1 MLSSFPFET
10 ETIVDEARPA
20 VKIGIGPTR
29 GRLREVLIVSKI
41 DVPPKTDVH
50 VGMGELTDAKIG
62 AEEVDKIEVLVGTLT
77 IHATV
82 EVFVLDV
89 LTAVAEDDSVTD
101 DEDCSLVDEDT

>member
-1 MLSSFPFET
+1 M
-10 ETIVDEARPA
+10 
-20 VKIGIGPTR
+20 
-29 GRLREVLIVSKI
+29 LIVSKI

-101 DEDCSLVDEDT
+101 DEDCRSVDEDTWS